1 MRNRYLL
8 FHVLVLVAVGASV
21 ALAQMGTGRVAG
33 SAEDTSGQP
42 IEGALITAT
51 GSEGKT
57 LEATSGSDGK
67 WAILGF
73 RSGMWDFT
81 VVADGYTAQ
90 AYEQQIKGSG
100 RNPPMVF
107 VLEPVPEAR
116 SGGGLMLG
124 EANQMVE
131 NGQYAEALVKYEEFL
146 AAEPMTY
153 QIHYYIGTV
162 YLRMEE
168 FEKAIAS
175 YEKVLVEEPMHAG
188 SLIAIGDV
196 KVQQQKFDEAVVYF
210 EKAIDQTEDE
220 IVPFNVAEIYF
231 NRGEIDRA
239 IEFYKL
245 AAERKPDWQDP
256 LLKLAYAN
264 LNKGDMAAA
273 KTALEA
279 CVAVAPDTVEGQ
291 TAAQMLQSPAFAN

>member
-1 MRNRYLL
+1 MGISGLGYIGIGVSDIAHWRT
-8 FHVLVLVAVGASV
+8 FATTGVLGLQES
-21 ALAQMGTGRVAG
+21 
-33 SAEDTSGQP
+33 EDGP
-42 IEGALITAT
+42 
-51 GSEGKT
+51 
-57 LEATSGSDGK
+57 D
-67 WAILGF
+67 
-73 RSGMWDFT
+73 
-81 VVADGYTAQ
+81 
-90 AYEQQIKGSG
+90 
-100 RNPPMVF
+100 
-107 VLEPVPEAR
+107 
-116 SGGGLMLG
+116 
-124 EANQMVE
+124 
-131 NGQYAEALVKYEEFL
+131 
-146 AAEPMTY
+146 
-153 QIHYYIGTV
+153 GTV